1 MPSVLAQLIRRGI
14 VLALVSTAASPVWA
28 QQASQQEE
36 IQVARFDILEYRVL
50 GNTVLA
56 RERIERAV
64 APFLG
69 EKRTVADV
77 EAARTALE
85 KVYRDAGFGTVLVDT
100 PEQRVAGGVV
110 TLQVVEAP
118 ITRLRVVGAKYYS
131 QGRILERVPALA
143 EGQVPNFNEVGAQLG
158 SVNRTADRRVTPLLR
173 PGKLPGTTEVD
184 LQVDDS
190 APLHGSLELNNKH
203 GPNTTSSRLVGSLR
217 YDNLWQREH
226 SLGLQLQLSPEKT
239 SEVRALSAS
248 YTVPAEGGMWVM
260 SFVDSKSST
269 TVKANDLLVVG
280 TGRIFG
286 VRRLLFDVSETL
298 MQSLTLSADYKDM
311 RSTTYQ
317 LANGLLVST
326 PGNCE
331 EAICTPIRYA
341 PLGASY
347 SVTATRKKSTT
358 QAGVGLTLGLR
369 ALTND
374 ESEFADKRYGAQS
387 NFLVLRLDLG
397 RVQKLAGGAEVS
409 ARIEGLLGN
418 QPLISD
424 EQFAVGG
431 ADSVRGYLESAAAG
445 DKGVRA
451 SLEARSRNLWAR
463 KESPDHSLKA
473 LVFLEGGGV
482 WTKMPLPGQDRRE
495 GLLSTG
501 VGLRLK
507 AGRHTSLGVDVAL
520 PLRDG
525 GGTDKGHPRVH
536 ASATV
541 EF

>member
-1 MPSVLAQLIRRGI
+1 MPSVLALLARRGVQLAI
-14 VLALVSTAASPVWA
+14 ASAIFSPVLAQTAP
-28 QQASQQEE
+28 QAEVE
-36 IQVARFDILEYRVL
+36 VARFDILEYRVL

-69 EKRTVADV
+69 EKRTIADV

-85 KVYRDAGFGTVLVDT
+85 TAYRDAGYGTVLVDT
-100 PEQRVAGGVV
+100 PEQRVTGGVV
-110 TLQVVEAP
+110 MLQVVEAP
-118 ITRLRVVGAKYYS
+118 VTRLRVVGARYYS

-143 EGQVPNFNEVGAQLG
+143 EGQVPNFNDVGTQLG

-226 SLGLQLQLSPEKT
+226 SLGLQVQLSPQKT
-239 SEVRALSAS
+239 SEVRAVSAS
-248 YTVPAEGGMWVM
+248 YTVPVDTGMWVM

-286 VRRLLFDVSETL
+286 VRRLLFDVGETL

-317 LANGLLVST
+317 LANGVLLST

-331 EAICTPIRYA
+331 QAICTPIRYA

-347 SVTATRKKSTT
+347 AITATRKKSIT
-358 QAGVGLTLGLR
+358 QAGLGLTLGLR
-369 ALTND
+369 ALTDD
-374 ESEFADKRYGAQS
+374 ESEFADKRFGAQS
-387 NFLVLRLDLG
+387 NFMVLRLDLG
-397 RVQKLAGGAEVS
+397 RVQKLKNGAELS

-424 EQFAVGG
+424 EQFTIGG

-445 DKGVRA
+445 DKGIRA
-451 SLEARSRNLWAR
+451 SIEARTRNLWVR
-463 KESPDHSLKA
+463 KESPDHELKA
-473 LVFLEGGGV
+473 HAFLEGGGV
-482 WTKMPLPGQDRRE
+482 WTKMPLPEQDRRE

-507 AGRHTSLGVDVAL
+507 AGRHASLSVDVAQ

-525 GGTDKGHPRVH
+525 GGTDKGSTRVH